1 MKTCCRSNDVT
12 LVIVN
17 SLSVSITHRVRCLDL
32 GDSPLLSRCG
42 ETAHLDRYLK
52 GAGNSCRR
60 LLSFLQDLFSIW
72 RSSAT
77 RLEQPRRERADHPPI
92 GLVQS
97 VGTRFPCCRRFHHL
111 ERLDTDA
118 IDNATRPIGSSGV
131 GCLVSRAV
139 PAALSDVL
147 GSPFGLSRFAFHGA
161 SRTGG

>member
-1 MKTCCRSNDVT
+1 M

-17 SLSVSITHRVRCLDL
+17 SLSVSITHRIRCLDL

-60 LLSFLQDLFSIW
+60 LFSFLQDLFSTW

-77 RLEQPRRERADHPPI
+77 RLGQPRRERADHPPI

-97 VGTRFPCCRRFHHL
+97 VRARISCRRRFHHL

-118 IDNATRPIGSSGV
+118 IDNATRRMGW
-131 GCLVSRAV
+131 LVSRAL

-147 GSPFGLSRFAFHGA
+147 GSAFGLSRFAVRGA
-161 SRTGG
+161 PRTD